1 MEIDS
6 LAQFVHEVK
15 GLAECEEGYVRFYRG
30 QPVDKPLVPNTFRK
44 KCFIDNESEMYNE
57 IVNKKPEEFA
67 SSKCSF
73 DHLVKMQHYYI
84 PTRLLDITTNPLVAL
99 YFGCCETPKD
109 DSDEY
114 KPTVYCIDIPQELIK
129 NYNSDSVTI
138 LSSLA
143 RYNKDSKE
151 KLLHHVEFFNR
162 IRNAFIKTI
171 INLNSKDLDS
181 SIKIALETE
190 NSDDKLLGLLEKVK
204 GNLLLDDLFVS
215 FKGTVSQWK
224 EKQVSDVDLDILL
237 QKILKKLGEKS
248 KLARSEK
255 FLETEVKSLLDN
267 EYTHIIDDRLLHE
280 VKQDK
285 PYFLDL
291 MHIDTFNTIYCI
303 KPRLDNPRIIKQ
315 NGAFLI
321 FPHAEARLE
330 NDLIIIKISI
340 DTSKASS
347 IIDEL
352 SIVDVNKESL
362 FNDMDT
368 VCLAIKSKYE
378 KRNS

>member
-6 LAQFVHEVK
+6 LAQFIHKVK

-73 DHLVKMQHYYI
+73 DYLVKMQHYYI

-114 KPTVYCIDIPQELIK
+114 KPTVYCIDIPKELIK

-143 RYNKDSKE
+143 RYDKDSKE
-151 KLLHHVEFFNR
+151 KLLFQVKYSNR
-162 IRNAFIKTI
+162 IRDAFIKTI
-171 INLNSKDLDS
+171 INLDSKDLNS
-181 SIKIALETE
+181 SIEVALKTE
-190 NSDDKLLGLLEKVK
+190 NLDERLLGLLEKVK
-204 GNLLLDDLFVS
+204 GNLLLDDLLIP
-215 FKGTVSQWK
+215 FKGTASQWIK
-224 EKQVSDVDLDILL
+224 LKVNDVDLGIAL
-237 QKILKKLGEKS
+237 QEILKKIGEKS
-248 KLARSEK
+248 IFARTTK
-255 FLETEVKSLLDN
+255 FLKRDIKSLLDN
-267 EYTHIIDDRLLHE
+267 NYTHIIDDRFLHE

-285 PYFLDL
+285 PYFLDR
-291 MHIDTFNTIYCI
+291 MHIDTFNTIYCV

-321 FPHAEARLE
+321 FPHAQAKLKNPMKITE
-330 NDLIIIKISI
+330 ISI
-340 DTSKASS
+340 DKLKASS
-347 IIDEL
+347 IVDEL

-368 VCLAIKSKYE
+368 VSLAIKGKYE
-378 KRNS
+378 KTK